1 MLKMKHKL
9 KGKVVLPRPKL
20 SQNKKSKHSQDI
32 LNRSKS
38 YKNLTSKSETSI
50 KVKESKCNKE

>member
-1 MLKMKHKL
+1 MQHKL
-9 KGKVVLPRPKL
+9 RRKVVLPRPKL

-32 LNRSKS
+32 LNKLKS
-38 YKNLTSKSETSI
+38 YKNLKNKLETSI